1 MSTLSRTLVAVCIAA
16 VLCAPARPSRVASA
30 APEAPAA
37 DGQSQLPTLKPSHIL
52 DAVRRRKSLGPRLS
66 PAALARYA
74 NELLALRGFDYNFDA
89 CEIFPP
95 EDPAQHERGPRP
107 GGAWART
114 TLEHR
119 MTRADES
126 GLTFRLVT
134 DERGGMCAEC
144 FLTIPALRVTKGSIT
159 VVAEGGATYELKRP
173 AAFKL
178 DEAQLLDPGM
188 KRALRTWQLPYQT
201 IPAGVSPDGKSV
213 YLSFYEEA
221 GLDEL
226 VLEISE
232 EGSPR
237 FTARAKAAAAKG
249 EWVTDPPREPDDP
262 FEGYMRF
269 SVGRKGHVIRFS
281 GPCT

>member
-1 MSTLSRTLVAVCIAA
+1 MSRLSRTLVAVCMASA
-16 VLCAPARPSRVASA
+16 LCAPARTLRVARGA
-30 APEAPAA
+30 GAA
-37 DGQSQLPTLKPSHIL
+37 DGQAHLPTLKPSHIL
-52 DAVRRRKSLGPRLS
+52 DAVRRRKSLDPRLS
-66 PAALARYA
+66 PAGLAGYA
-74 NELLALRGFDYNFDA
+74 NELLARRGFDYDFDA

-95 EDPAQHERGPRP
+95 ADPARHERGPRP
-107 GGAWART
+107 DGTRAQT
-114 TLEHR
+114 TLEHH
-119 MTRADES
+119 MTRADGR
-126 GLTFRLVT
+126 GLTFKLVA
-134 DERGGMCAEC
+134 DDRGGMCAEC

-173 AAFKL
+173 AALKL
-178 DEAQLLDPGM
+178 DEVQLLDPAM
-188 KRALRTWQLPYQT
+188 KRVLRSWHLPYQT
-201 IPAGVSPDGKSV
+201 IPAGISADGKRV

-237 FTARAKAAAAKG
+237 FAVRARTAAAKG
-249 EWVTDPPREPDDP
+249 EWITDPPREPDDP

-269 SVGRKGHVIRFS
+269 NAGRTHVVRFT